1 MDSMQYAAH
10 ESIVSIDNFG
20 TYLAGGLFLK
30 VCAGNNIQGHQ
41 KSITPKE

>member
-20 TYLAGGLFLK
+20 TYLAGGVVLK
-30 VCAGNNIQGHQ
+30 SVRR
-41 KSITPKE
+41 